1 MDESAQ
7 RLEQRLVVPL
17 ARLVSPSQVP
27 RLWRATP
34 GSLHLSTSQ
43 KSPSLQRCARESL
56 IIAIA
61 STRTLVLSHYIYA
74 YIVIQLDLTCTKC
87 FCSDACLHSGWKS
100 AGSLIA
106 QHSECN
112 FAGSHRIQLRW
123 FTNYNGNNML
133 TSTYVLSVKKSEAN
147 HMTVNDKMLLRDSA

>member
-7 RLEQRLVVPL
+7 RLEQRLAVPL

-61 STRTLVLSHYIYA
+61 STGTLVLSHYIYA
-74 YIVIQLDLTCTKC
+74 YIVVQWDLACAKC
-87 FCSDACLHSGWKS
+87 FCSDARLHSGCKS
-100 AGSLIA
+100 AGSLVAQHSECNFAGSLVA

-133 TSTYVLSVKKSEAN
+133 TSTYVLSV
-147 HMTVNDKMLLRDSA
+147 